1 MIKKGSVSPVQVRKG
16 KYGYN
21 VWIFDKTTVNRGQ
34 EPRHHFKM
42 MNRYESYVSQRDAI
56 EDGWKFVN
64 HRVKRMDN
72 R

>member
-1 MIKKGSVSPVQVRKG
+1 MIKKGSISPVIVKKG

-21 VWIFDKTTVNRGQ
+21 VWIFDKTTVGRDN

-42 MNRYESYVSQRDAI
+42 MNRYESYVSRDDAVR
-56 EDGWKFVN
+56 EGWQYVN
-64 HRVKRMDN
+64 HGVKRVDY